1 MAVATPSAGPTAA
14 GTHARQHLLPDAAVV
29 QAVHD
34 GVEHAGG
41 EQEQCGG
48 DLRRYWLIRFMN

>member
-1 MAVATPSAGPTAA
+1 MTAPPACPAAA
-14 GTHARQHLLPDAAVV
+14 GTHACQHLLPDAAVV

-41 EQEQCGG
+41 EQEECGS
-48 DLRRYWLIRFMN
+48 DLWEYGLIRLLN

>member
-1 MAVATPSAGPTAA
+1 MTAPPACPAAA
-14 GTHARQHLLPDAAVV
+14 GTLACQHLLPDAAVV

-41 EQEQCGG
+41 EQEERGS
-48 DLRRYWLIRFMN
+48 DLWEYGLIRLLN